1 VENRSSSHGKK
12 SQKAHDISGL
22 KKYLGNTDLD
32 IDLDPCEVEM
42 TLVDTSYGSTV
53 FAVAKARKRGETE
66 LENLL
71 NLLPKV
77 PMQIDWNGLIY
88 MQTENLKHGINKVG
102 LPDLMIAQN
111 VLQNG
116 LTLFSLDRHFE
127 LIGDI
132 LPLQLYK

>member
-1 VENRSSSHGKK
+1 
-12 SQKAHDISGL
+12 
-22 KKYLGNTDLD
+22 
-32 IDLDPCEVEM
+32 M
-42 TLVDTSYGSTV
+42 TLVDTSVWIDGFRGGESKEVLKKLIDNGSICINDIILAELLP
-53 FAVAKARKRGETE
+53 FIRKRGETE

-127 LIGDI
+127 LIGDL

>member
-1 VENRSSSHGKK
+1 
-12 SQKAHDISGL
+12 
-22 KKYLGNTDLD
+22 
-32 IDLDPCEVEM
+32 M
-42 TLVDTSYGSTV
+42 TLVDTSVWIDGFRGGESKEALKKLIDNGSICINDIIL
-53 FAVAKARKRGETE
+53 AEMLPSIRKRGETE

-111 VLQNG
+111 ALQNG

>member
-1 VENRSSSHGKK
+1 
-12 SQKAHDISGL
+12 
-22 KKYLGNTDLD
+22 
-32 IDLDPCEVEM
+32 M
-42 TLVDTSYGSTV
+42 TLVDTSVRIDGFRGGESKEVLKKLIDNGSICINDIILAEL
-53 FAVAKARKRGETE
+53 FPSIRKRGEPE

>member
-1 VENRSSSHGKK
+1 
-12 SQKAHDISGL
+12 
-22 KKYLGNTDLD
+22 
-32 IDLDPCEVEM
+32 M
-42 TLVDTSYGSTV
+42 TLVDTSVWIDGFRGGESKEVLKKLIDNGSICINDIIL
-53 FAVAKARKRGETE
+53 AELLPSIRKRGETE

-127 LIGDI
+127 LIGNL

>member
-1 VENRSSSHGKK
+1 
-12 SQKAHDISGL
+12 
-22 KKYLGNTDLD
+22 
-32 IDLDPCEVEM
+32 M
-42 TLVDTSYGSTV
+42 TLVDTSVWIDGFRGGESKEALKKLIDNGSICINDIIL
-53 FAVAKARKRGETE
+53 AELLPSIRKRGETE

-127 LIGDI
+127 LIGNL

>member
-1 VENRSSSHGKK
+1 
-12 SQKAHDISGL
+12 
-22 KKYLGNTDLD
+22 
-32 IDLDPCEVEM
+32 M
-42 TLVDTSYGSTV
+42 TLVDTSVWIDGFRGGDSKEVLKKLIDNGSICINDIIL
-53 FAVAKARKRGETE
+53 AELLPSIRKRGETE

-77 PMQIDWNGLIY
+77 PIQIDWNGLIY

-127 LIGDI
+127 LIGDL

>member
-1 VENRSSSHGKK
+1 
-12 SQKAHDISGL
+12 
-22 KKYLGNTDLD
+22 
-32 IDLDPCEVEM
+32 M
-42 TLVDTSYGSTV
+42 TLVDTSVWIDGFRGGESKEVLKKLIDNGSICINDIIL
-53 FAVAKARKRGETE
+53 AELLPSIRKRGETE

-77 PMQIDWNGLIY
+77 PIQIDWNGLIY

>member
-1 VENRSSSHGKK
+1 
-12 SQKAHDISGL
+12 
-22 KKYLGNTDLD
+22 
-32 IDLDPCEVEM
+32 M
-42 TLVDTSYGSTV
+42 TLVDTSVWIDGFRGGESKETLKNLIDQGCICINDIILAELLPSV
-53 FAVAKARKRGETE
+53 RKRGEVE
-66 LENLL
+66 LEKLL

-77 PMQIDWNGLIY
+77 PMQIDWSGLIF

-111 VLQNG
+111 VMQNG

-127 LIGDI
+127 LIGTI

>member
-1 VENRSSSHGKK
+1 
-12 SQKAHDISGL
+12 
-22 KKYLGNTDLD
+22 
-32 IDLDPCEVEM
+32 M
-42 TLVDTSYGSTV
+42 TLVDTSVWIDGFRGGESKEVLKKLIDNGSICINDIIL
-53 FAVAKARKRGETE
+53 AEMLPSIRKRGETE

>member
-1 VENRSSSHGKK
+1 
-12 SQKAHDISGL
+12 
-22 KKYLGNTDLD
+22 
-32 IDLDPCEVEM
+32 M
-42 TLVDTSYGSTV
+42 TLVDTSVWIDGFRGGESKEALKKLIDNGSICINDIIL
-53 FAVAKARKRGETE
+53 AELLPSIRKRGETE

-77 PMQIDWNGLIY
+77 PMQIDRNGLIY

-127 LIGDI
+127 LIGDL

>member
-1 VENRSSSHGKK
+1 
-12 SQKAHDISGL
+12 
-22 KKYLGNTDLD
+22 
-32 IDLDPCEVEM
+32 M
-42 TLVDTSYGSTV
+42 TLVDTSVWIDGFRGGESKEVLKKLIDNGSICINDIIL
-53 FAVAKARKRGETE
+53 AELLPSIRKRGETE

-127 LIGDI
+127 LIGDL

>member
-1 VENRSSSHGKK
+1 
-12 SQKAHDISGL
+12 
-22 KKYLGNTDLD
+22 
-32 IDLDPCEVEM
+32 M
-42 TLVDTSYGSTV
+42 TLVDTSVWIDGFRGGESKEALKKLIDNGSICINDIIL
-53 FAVAKARKRGETE
+53 AELLPSIRKRGETE

-111 VLQNG
+111 ALQNG

>member
-1 VENRSSSHGKK
+1 
-12 SQKAHDISGL
+12 
-22 KKYLGNTDLD
+22 
-32 IDLDPCEVEM
+32 M
-42 TLVDTSYGSTV
+42 TLVDTSVWIDGFRGGESKEVLKKLIDNGSICINDIIL
-53 FAVAKARKRGETE
+53 AELLPSIRKRGETE

-127 LIGDI
+127 LIEDI

>member
-1 VENRSSSHGKK
+1 
-12 SQKAHDISGL
+12 
-22 KKYLGNTDLD
+22 
-32 IDLDPCEVEM
+32 M
-42 TLVDTSYGSTV
+42 TLVDTSVWIDGFRGGESKEVLKKLIDNGSICINDIIL
-53 FAVAKARKRGETE
+53 AELLPSIRKRGETE

-77 PMQIDWNGLIY
+77 PIQIDWNGLIY

-127 LIGDI
+127 LIGDL

>member
-1 VENRSSSHGKK
+1 
-12 SQKAHDISGL
+12 
-22 KKYLGNTDLD
+22 
-32 IDLDPCEVEM
+32 M
-42 TLVDTSYGSTV
+42 TLVDTSVWIDGFRGGESKEVLKKLIDNGSICINDIIL
-53 FAVAKARKRGETE
+53 AELLPSIRKRGETE

-77 PMQIDWNGLIY
+77 PIQIDWNGLIY

-127 LIGDI
+127 LIGNL

>member
-1 VENRSSSHGKK
+1 
-12 SQKAHDISGL
+12 
-22 KKYLGNTDLD
+22 
-32 IDLDPCEVEM
+32 M
-42 TLVDTSYGSTV
+42 TLVDTSVWIDGFRGGESKEVLKKLIDNGSICINDIIL
-53 FAVAKARKRGETE
+53 AELLPSIRKRGETE

-111 VLQNG
+111 ALQNG
-116 LTLFSLDRHFE
+116 LTLFSLDWHFE